1 MFTRGSFPV
10 TYICP
15 LFTGQLSLTRARY
28 TEYNADRDE
37 VMVFKHRV
45 EEAARAA
52 RTEMKNEMEE
62 QGKKGS
68 KWKGAKGGNKGI
80 GHKRRRDNMD
90 TEEG

>member
-1 MFTRGSFPV
+1 
-10 TYICP
+10 
-15 LFTGQLSLTRARY
+15 
-28 TEYNADRDE
+28 
-37 VMVFKHRV
+37 MVFKHRV

-52 RTEMKNEMEE
+52 RTEMKNQMEE